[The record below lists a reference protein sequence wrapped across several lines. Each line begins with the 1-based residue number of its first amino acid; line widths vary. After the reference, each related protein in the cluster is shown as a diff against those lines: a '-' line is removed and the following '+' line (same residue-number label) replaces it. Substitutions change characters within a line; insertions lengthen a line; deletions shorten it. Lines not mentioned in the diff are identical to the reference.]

1 MTDRRPISEEHI
13 AANRVLWNAWTKVH
27 ERSKF
32 YDLEGFTRGGVRLRE
47 YEIEEIGP
55 VVGKTLLH
63 LQCHFGIDS
72 LSWARLGAQV
82 TGADFS
88 SEAVALARSLAAEL
102 GLDARF
108 VESDVYDLRNRLE
121 GEFDVVYTS
130 RGVLG
135 WLPDI
140 RGWAEVAAHFV
151 RPGGIFYVT
160 EVHPV
165 WEAFEYDGVEPGK
178 MWLRYPYWET
188 GEPFAIKVVG
198 SYADRSADVGDLTE
212 YGWNHSLGEI
222 VTALIDAGL
231 RIEFLHEFPF
241 LEWPAD
247 ALVEGDDGRFR
258 LPGELD
264 GKLPLLYSLKAS
276 KPT

>member
-1 MTDRRPISEEHI
+1 MTDRRTDDYI
-13 AANRVLWNAWTKVH
+13 AANRDLWNVWTGVH
-27 ERSKF
+27 ERSDF
-32 YDLEGFTRGGVRLRE
+32 YDLEGFRRGGVRLRD
-47 YEIEEIGP
+47 YEMDEIGP
-55 VVGKTLLH
+55 VEGLSLLH
-63 LQCHFGIDS
+63 LQCHFGLDS

-88 SEAVALARSLAAEL
+88 SEAVALARALAAEL
-102 GLDARF
+102 GIQARF
-108 VESDVYDLRNRLE
+108 VESDIYDLPNGLE
-121 GEFDVVYTS
+121 GEFDIVYTS

-151 RPGGIFYVT
+151 RPGGVFYVT

-165 WEAFEYDGVEPGK
+165 WQAFEYDGVEPGK
-178 MWLRYPYWET
+178 MWLRFPYWEHS
-188 GEPFAIKVVG
+188 EPLSLKVVG

-222 VTALIDAGL
+222 VTSLIGAGL

-247 ALVEGDDGRFR
+247 ALVEGHDGRFR

-264 GKLPLLYSLKAS
+264 GRLPLFFSLKAS
-276 KPT
+276 KPG

>member
-1 MTDRRPISEEHI
+1 MAAQRQEGLAQPVLVPVQHEPPERALVDHRREVAPAGR
-13 AANRVLWNAWTKVH
+13 AAEWRGLAVH
-27 ERSKF
+27 RRRR
-32 YDLEGFTRGGVRLRE
+32 Y
-47 YEIEEIGP
+47 
-55 VVGKTLLH
+55 
-63 LQCHFGIDS
+63 
-72 LSWARLGAQV
+72 
-82 TGADFS
+82 
-88 SEAVALARSLAAEL
+88 VAIARSLAAQL

-108 VESDVYDLRNRLE
+108 VESDLYDLRNRLE

-165 WEAFEYDGVEPGK
+165 WEAFEYDGVEPGR
-178 MWLRYPYWET
+178 MWLRYPYWES
-188 GEPFAIKVVG
+188 GEPFAMKVVG

-222 VTALIDAGL
+222 VTSLIDAGL

-241 LEWPAD
+241 LEW
-247 ALVEGDDGRFR
+247 
-258 LPGELD
+258 
-264 GKLPLLYSLKAS
+264 
-276 KPT
+276 